1 MDSPIQAVDLSTLA
15 PAERTL
21 LAIYPDSEVAERR
34 SRRLAGARNST
45 GHKAA
50 RAARWVLLGPLW
62 SIPVE
67 RALDARAEKNAGPD
81 VVYTTRRD
89 FDRAGFSLP
98 GHLKMRTLYVIHPA
112 DPNRYFPAADFH
124 RMAFEHKFS
133 EAVRLLV
140 ALGATNLVVEHEQGW
155 SREMSGK
162 IDVPVPEDKA
172 TVGLGAKGGAS
183 ANSRILF
190 EASLK
195 GKSSAK
201 VPDDLMWYPYEP
213 LWQAIAQ
220 GRIDGGM
227 DQFALTL
234 HYKEDFGVNADLIAK
249 AEGASIEIGGK
260 YESHVATEWTI
271 RGDFRRAR
279 TRRAA

>member
-1 MDSPIQAVDLSTLA
+1 MQAVDLSTLS

-21 LAIYPDSEVAERR
+21 IAIYPDSEVAERR
-34 SRRLAGARNST
+34 SRRTAGGQSSS
-45 GHKAA
+45 GQKAA

-89 FDRAGFSLP
+89 LDRADFSLP
-98 GHLKMRTLYVIHPA
+98 GHLKMRTLYVIHPT

-124 RMAFEHKFS
+124 RLAFEHKFS

-162 IDVPVPEDKA
+162 IAVPVPEEKA
-172 TVGLGAKGGAS
+172 TVSMGAGGAAS
-183 ANSRILF
+183 ANSRLLF
-190 EASLK
+190 EATFK

-201 VPDDLMWYPYEP
+201 VPDDLVWYPHEP

-234 HYKEDFGVNADLIAK
+234 RYKNDFGVNADLIAK
-249 AEGASIEIGGK
+249 AEGANIEIGGK
-260 YESHVATEWTI
+260 YESHVETEWTI